1 VKKRIVVCCDGTWNT
16 PDQQDN
22 GKPSPTNVVKTVRT
36 VAEVDS
42 RGSPQLVYYDEGVGT
57 AWRDRLT
64 GGAFGYGLSENIR
77 QAYRYLVDHYEP
89 ADEVFLFGFSRGAY
103 TARSTAGF
111 IRKCGLLTR
120 ENAFRIDEAYD
131 FYRRRDVASHPTGAE
146 AQKFRLKYSREI
158 RIKFIGVWDTVGA
171 LGIPFGILR
180 IFNRVL
186 EFHDVKL
193 SSYVENAF
201 QALAIDEKRKF
212 FVPAIWEQQAHA
224 VDQVLEQA
232 WFAGVHSNVGGGYA
246 DSGLS
251 DIAFLWIKNKA
262 ERCGLAFNEDYVA
275 ANIHPDVR
283 GVLRESKTGFYRLIP
298 DDLRPIGEVTTGAEA
313 VHRSAVERMEL
324 RMRPAYRPSS
334 LVNYLKAG
342 GRVTA

>member
-1 VKKRIVVCCDGTWNT
+1 MKRIVVCCDGTWNT

-22 GKPSPTNVVKTVRT
+22 GKPSPTNVVRTVRT
-36 VAEVDS
+36 VAERDS
-42 RGSPQLVYYDEGVGT
+42 GGRRQLVYYDEGVGT
-57 AWRDRLT
+57 RWFDHLT
-64 GGAFGYGLSENIR
+64 GGAFGYGLSANIR
-77 QAYRYLVDHYEP
+77 QAYRYLVRHYQP
-89 ADEVFLFGFSRGAY
+89 GDEIFLFGFSRGAY
-103 TARSTAGF
+103 TARSTAGL
-111 IRKCGLLTR
+111 IRNCGLLKR
-120 ENAFRIDEAYD
+120 KHIGRIDEAYA
-131 FYRRRDVASHPTGAE
+131 FYRRRDDASHPTGAE
-146 AQKFRLKYSREI
+146 AQDFRRKYSQEI

-180 IFNRVL
+180 FFNRVL

-224 VDQVLEQA
+224 ADQVLEQA
-232 WFAGVHSNVGGGYA
+232 WFAGAHSNVGGGYA

-283 GVLRESKTGFYRLIP
+283 GVLRDSKTWIYRLIP
-298 DDLRPIGEVTTGAEA
+298 DYLRPIGGEPKPSITA
-313 VHRSAVERMEL
+313 RSSGW
-324 RMRPAYRPSS
+324 SS
-334 LVNYLKAG
+334 G
-342 GRVTA
+342 

>member
-36 VAEVDS
+36 VAEADS

-89 ADEVFLFGFSRGAY
+89 GDEVFLFGFSRGAY

-111 IRKCGLLTR
+111 IRKCGLLKR

-131 FYRRRDVASHPTGAE
+131 FYRRRDDASHPTGAE
-146 AQKFRLKYSREI
+146 AQNFRRKYSQEI

-180 IFNRVL
+180 VFNRVL

-201 QALAIDEKRKF
+201 QALAIDEKRKI
-212 FVPAIWEQQAHA
+212 FVPAIWEGQAHA

-232 WFAGVHSNVGGGYA
+232 WFAGAHSNVGGGYA

-262 ERCGLAFNEDYVA
+262 EGCGLAFNEDYVE

-283 GVLRESKTGFYRLIP
+283 GVLRDSKTGIYRLIP
-298 DDLRPIGEVTTGAEA
+298 DYLRPIGEVRTGAEA
-313 VHRSAVERMEL
+313 VHRSVVERMEL
-324 RMRPAYRPSS
+324 RLRPAYRPLS
-334 LVNYLKAG
+334 LDKYLKAG